1 MRGPRGRPPG
11 HSVSATSRLQ
21 CDKDE
26 TRGRADDQGE
36 QRHAATRVGLTHRQ
50 PRPDGLASQGHPQRL
65 PAHTAAGLVEGPS
78 RRPRT
83 RPAGSLRAG
92 SEARDG
98 QSLAPRGPTA
108 EPWQTPMPRTMPRYG
123 SARLVPLGRLRLRPA
138 GYQDHHHRQAGDV
151 RLPRAGTTLPVCCP
165 VRAASRGP
173 SGRCRSRR
181 PGSTRRPARARSRC
195 RRCRE
200 PGTSAWIP
208 PRPCRRRARTRT
220 RGRRCCP

>member
-1 MRGPRGRPPG
+1 MRGARGRPPG
-11 HSVSATSRLQ
+11 HSVSATSRLH
-21 CDKDE
+21 CDTDE
-26 TRGRADDQGE
+26 TQGCADDQGE

-50 PRPDGLASQGHPQRL
+50 QVQMAWPARATHNGSQPTRRQ
-65 PAHTAAGLVEGPS
+65 AHRGPS

-83 RPAGSLRAG
+83 WPWESLRAR

-98 QSLAPRGPTA
+98 QPVAPRGPTA
-108 EPWQTPMPRTMPRYG
+108 ERWPTPMPRTMPRRCG
-123 SARLVPLGRLRLRPA
+123 SARLVPVGAAAPAASRSPRSPPPA
-138 GYQDHHHRQAGDV
+138 GRRCPPRSRGHRLV
-151 RLPRAGTTLPVCCP
+151 RCP

-181 PGSTRRPARARSRC
+181 PGSTRRSARARSRC

-200 PGTSAWIP
+200 PGTSAWRP
-208 PRPCRRRARTRT
+208 PRRCRRRARIRT